1 VEATSLICDLGP
13 QNAVIKSR
21 EGCYARIRRGRTYH
35 VYKATVPHQPNA
47 VSTVGSGD
55 AFLAGFIAYRYQR
68 VDVTDCLRWGLACAA
83 ANTQR
88 SGAGVFDLD
97 EVERIFPTTG
107 VAELTVE
114 LPE

>member
-1 VEATSLICDLGP
+1 MILDKWFTNPPKIMMIVETKIPTIVMSTHGGNIDWT
-13 QNAVIKSR
+13 
-21 EGCYARIRRGRTYH
+21 GRL
-35 VYKATVPHQPNA
+35 
-47 VSTVGSGD
+47 GD

-88 SGAGVFDLD
+88 SGAGVFDPD
-97 EVERIFPTTG
+97 EVERIFPATG
-107 VAELTVE
+107 VTELVSE